1 MSTPPLLRVQISG
14 ILLSTLLFE
23 CANARVDYE
32 GLILGAIVSKTR
44 SVADDVSDDR
54 TKITYTTVVV
64 QGVYKLE
71 PNLKRFYGRSGEILE
86 RVLEEYSIPSNLMV
100 LGYLKYRRT
109 ESHQLS
115 LRDKAVALNLK
126 IYLEKKRALSSSP
139 SNPFAPPQD
148 EPFPVTMALFTAK
161 TNENMSTHDYDYTF
175 WNVGDDESS
184 FNPISVETSN
194 MIESPQEDY
203 QSFQSNLA
211 LGASRHAASV
221 GMMNTIRT
229 VPTTMLVDAHETMY
243 KDSYEAT
250 KTLTRNVLESEQRVR
265 EILKEVEQLRAQV
278 EFGKA
283 KSMVERQNHP
293 SSQHSD
299 QQQQQ
304 QQLYLVSSNS
314 SGSGTTVTSAPSSQQ
329 HQQQQQQQYR
339 AQSPPFVYQP
349 SAPLLDIVAPSAPP
363 AYSSPSPTPPRIQST
378 SIFPPSSRPPNSP
391 PDLLY

>member
-1 MSTPPLLRVQISG
+1 MSTPPLLRVQING

-32 GLILGAIVSKTR
+32 GLILGAIVSKVR
-44 SVADDVSDDR
+44 SVADDLSDDR
-54 TKITYTTVVV
+54 KKTTYTTVVV

-71 PNLKRFYGRSGEILE
+71 SNLKRFYGRSGEILE

-126 IYLEKKRALSSSP
+126 VYLEKKRALSSSP

-148 EPFPVTMALFTAK
+148 EPFPVTMALFTGK

-184 FNPISVETSN
+184 FDPISVEISN

-211 LGASRHAASV
+211 MGASRHAASV

-229 VPTTMLVDAHETMY
+229 VPTTMLVDAHEAMY
-243 KDSYEAT
+243 KDSFEAT
-250 KTLTRNVLESEQRVR
+250 KSLTRNVLESEQRVR

-278 EFGKA
+278 EFEKA
-283 KSMVERQNHP
+283 KSMVDRQNNP
-293 SSQHSD
+293 SSQHLD

-304 QQLYLVSSNS
+304 QQYPSNN
-314 SGSGTTVTSAPSSQQ
+314 SGTSVTSAPYSQQ
-329 HQQQQQQQYR
+329 HQQQYQQQHR

-349 SAPLLDIVAPSAPP
+349 SAPLLDIATPSAPP
-363 AYSSPSPTPPRIQST
+363 AYSSPSPPPPRIQST
-378 SIFPPSSRPPNSP
+378 SIFPPPSRPPNSP

>member
-1 MSTPPLLRVQISG
+1 MSVPPLLRIQING

-54 TKITYTTVVV
+54 KKTTYTTVVV
-64 QGVYKLE
+64 QGIYKLE
-71 PNLKRFYGRSGEILE
+71 PNLKKFYGRSGEILE
-86 RVLEEYSIPSNLMV
+86 HVLETYSIPSNLMV

-109 ESHQLS
+109 ETHQLS

-148 EPFPVTMALFTAK
+148 EPFPITMALFTAK

-175 WNVGDDESS
+175 WSVGDDESS
-184 FNPISVETSN
+184 FDPISVETSN

-221 GMMNTIRT
+221 GMMNTVKA
-229 VPTTMLVDAHETMY
+229 VPTTLLVDAHETMY
-243 KDSYEAT
+243 KDSFEAT
-250 KTLTRNVLESEQRVR
+250 KSLTRSVLESEQRVR

-278 EFGKA
+278 EFSKA
-283 KSMVERQNHP
+283 KSMVSRQNNP
-293 SSQHSD
+293 SSQHHADS
-299 QQQQQ
+299 QQQN
-304 QQLYLVSSNS
+304 LTSNSDSSNS
-314 SGSGTTVTSAPSSQQ
+314 NSSSTTITSGPSSQQ
-329 HQQQQQQQYR
+329 QQRQQQQR
-339 AQSPPFVYQP
+339 RSMSPPFMYQPP
-349 SAPLLDIVAPSAPP
+349 SAPLLDIAAPSAPP
-363 AYSSPSPTPPRIQST
+363 PYASPSPPRIQSS
-378 SIFPPSSRPPNSP
+378 SIFPPPSRPPNSP

>member
-1 MSTPPLLRVQISG
+1 MSTPPLLRVQING

-54 TKITYTTVVV
+54 KKTTYTTVVV

-71 PNLKRFYGRSGEILE
+71 PNLKKFYGRSGEILE
-86 RVLEEYSIPSNLMV
+86 HVLEEYSIPSNLMV

-139 SNPFAPPQD
+139 SNPFAPPRD

-184 FNPISVETSN
+184 FGPISVETSN

-211 LGASRHAASV
+211 VGASRHAASV
-221 GMMNTIRT
+221 GMMNTVRT

-243 KDSYEAT
+243 KDSFEAT
-250 KTLTRNVLESEQRVR
+250 KSLTRNVLESEQRVR

-283 KSMVERQNHP
+283 KSMVDRQNN
-293 SSQHSD
+293 SASQHSD
-299 QQQQQ
+299 HQQQQ
-304 QQLYLVSSNS
+304 YSSASNIS
-314 SGSGTTVTSAPSSQQ
+314 TGATVTTKPSSQQ
-329 HQQQQQQQYR
+329 HQQQQQLLALQR
-339 AQSPPFVYQP
+339 AQSPPFVRHA
-349 SAPLLDIVAPSAPP
+349 SAPLLDIAAPSAPP
-363 AYSSPSPTPPRIQST
+363 AYSSPSPPPPRIQST
-378 SIFPPSSRPPNSP
+378 SIFPPPSRPPNSP

>member
-1 MSTPPLLRVQISG
+1 MSTPPLLRIQING

-32 GLILGAIVSKTR
+32 GLILGAIVAKTR

-54 TKITYTTVVV
+54 TKTTYTTIVV

-86 RVLEEYSIPSNLMV
+86 HVLEEYSIPSNLMV

-175 WNVGDDESS
+175 WSVGDDESS

-211 LGASRHAASV
+211 VGASRHTASV
-221 GMMNTIRT
+221 GMMNTVRA

-243 KDSYEAT
+243 KDSFEAT
-250 KTLTRNVLESEQRVR
+250 KSLTRNVLESEKRVR

-283 KSMVERQNHP
+283 KSMVVRQNQP
-293 SSQHSD
+293 SSQQLD
-299 QQQQQ
+299 QLQQQ
-304 QQLYLVSSNS
+304 YPTSSSNS
-314 SGSGTTVTSAPSSQQ
+314 SNSGATVTSAPSSQQ
-329 HQQQQQQQYR
+329 YQQQQHR
-339 AQSPPFVYQP
+339 TQSPPFVYQP
-349 SAPLLDIVAPSAPP
+349 SAPLLDIAAPSAPP
-363 AYSSPSPTPPRIQST
+363 AYSSSSPPPTRIQST
-378 SIFPPSSRPPNSP
+378 SIFPPPSRPPNSP

>member
-1 MSTPPLLRVQISG
+1 MSTPPLLRVQING

-54 TKITYTTVVV
+54 KKTTYTTVVV

-71 PNLKRFYGRSGEILE
+71 PNLKKFYGRSGEILDH
-86 RVLEEYSIPSNLMV
+86 VLDEYSIPSNLMV

-139 SNPFAPPQD
+139 SNPFAPPRD

-175 WNVGDDESS
+175 WNVGDDES
-184 FNPISVETSN
+184 PISVETSN

-211 LGASRHAASV
+211 VGASRHAASV
-221 GMMNTIRT
+221 GMMNTVRA

-243 KDSYEAT
+243 KDSFEAT
-250 KTLTRNVLESEQRVR
+250 KSLTRNVLESEQRVR

-283 KSMVERQNHP
+283 KSMVDRQNN
-293 SSQHSD
+293 SASQHSD
-299 QQQQQ
+299 HQQQQ
-304 QQLYLVSSNS
+304 YSSASNIS
-314 SGSGTTVTSAPSSQQ
+314 TGATVTTKPSSQQ
-329 HQQQQQQQYR
+329 HQQQQQLLALQR
-339 AQSPPFVYQP
+339 AQSPPFVRHA
-349 SAPLLDIVAPSAPP
+349 SAPLLDIAAPSAPP
-363 AYSSPSPTPPRIQST
+363 AYSSPSPPPPRIQST
-378 SIFPPSSRPPNSP
+378 SIFPPPSRPPNSP

>member
-1 MSTPPLLRVQISG
+1 MSTPPLLRVQING

-32 GLILGAIVSKTR
+32 GLILGAIVSRTR

-54 TKITYTTVVV
+54 KKTTYTTVVV

-71 PNLKRFYGRSGEILE
+71 PNLNRFYGRSGEILE
-86 RVLEEYSIPSNLMV
+86 HVLEEYSIPSNLMV

-139 SNPFAPPQD
+139 SNPFAPPRD

-184 FNPISVETSN
+184 FDPISVETSN

-211 LGASRHAASV
+211 TGASRHAASV
-221 GMMNTIRT
+221 GMMNTVRT
-229 VPTTMLVDAHETMY
+229 VPTTMLVDAHEAMY
-243 KDSYEAT
+243 KDSFEAT
-250 KTLTRNVLESEQRVR
+250 KSLTKNVLESEQKVR
-265 EILKEVEQLRAQV
+265 EILKEVEQLRAQI

-283 KSMVERQNHP
+283 KSMVDRQNNP
-293 SSQHSD
+293 SSQHSASD

-304 QQLYLVSSNS
+304 QQQYPSASSNS
-314 SGSGTTVTSAPSSQQ
+314 SSATVTSAPSSQQ
-329 HQQQQQQQYR
+329 QQQQHLLHR

-349 SAPLLDIVAPSAPP
+349 SAPLLDMATPSAPP
-363 AYSSPSPTPPRIQST
+363 ADSSPSPPPPRIQYT
-378 SIFPPSSRPPNSP
+378 SIFPPPSRPPNSP

>member
-1 MSTPPLLRVQISG
+1 MSTPPLLRVQING

-32 GLILGAIVSKTR
+32 GLILGAIVSRTR

-54 TKITYTTVVV
+54 KKTTYTTVVV

-71 PNLKRFYGRSGEILE
+71 PNLNRFYGRSGEILE
-86 RVLEEYSIPSNLMV
+86 HVLEEYSIPSNLMV

-139 SNPFAPPQD
+139 SNPFAPPRD

-184 FNPISVETSN
+184 FDPISVETSN

-211 LGASRHAASV
+211 TGASRHAASV
-221 GMMNTIRT
+221 GMMNTVRT
-229 VPTTMLVDAHETMY
+229 VPTTMLVDAHEAMY
-243 KDSYEAT
+243 KDSFEAT
-250 KTLTRNVLESEQRVR
+250 KSLTKNVLESEQKVR
-265 EILKEVEQLRAQV
+265 EILKEVEQLRAQI

-283 KSMVERQNHP
+283 KSMVDRQNNP
-293 SSQHSD
+293 SSQHSASD

-304 QQLYLVSSNS
+304 QYPSANSNS
-314 SGSGTTVTSAPSSQQ
+314 SSATVTSAPSSQQ
-329 HQQQQQQQYR
+329 QHQQQQLLHR

-349 SAPLLDIVAPSAPP
+349 SAPLLDMATPSAPP
-363 AYSSPSPTPPRIQST
+363 ADSSPSPPPPRIQFT
-378 SIFPPSSRPPNSP
+378 SIFPPPSRPPNSP

>member
-1 MSTPPLLRVQISG
+1 MSAPPLLRIQING

-54 TKITYTTVVV
+54 KKTTYTTVVV
-64 QGVYKLE
+64 QGIYKLE
-71 PNLKRFYGRSGEILE
+71 PNLKKFYGRSGEILE
-86 RVLEEYSIPSNLMV
+86 HVLETYSIPSNLMV

-109 ESHQLS
+109 ETHQLS

-139 SNPFAPPQD
+139 FNPFAPPQD
-148 EPFPVTMALFTAK
+148 EPFPITMALFTAK

-175 WNVGDDESS
+175 WKVGDDESS
-184 FNPISVETSN
+184 FDPISVESSN

-211 LGASRHAASV
+211 LGASRHAASM
-221 GMMNTIRT
+221 GMMNTVKA
-229 VPTTMLVDAHETMY
+229 VPTTLLVDAHETMY
-243 KDSYEAT
+243 KDSFEAT
-250 KTLTRNVLESEQRVR
+250 KSLTKNVLESERRVR

-278 EFGKA
+278 EFAKA
-283 KSMVERQNHP
+283 KSMVSRQNNP
-293 SSQHSD
+293 SSQHHADS
-299 QQQQQ
+299 
-304 QQLYLVSSNS
+304 QQLNLSNSSNS
-314 SGSGTTVTSAPSSQQ
+314 SSSSSTTVISPPSSQQ
-329 HQQQQQQQYR
+329 HQQHLQQQR
-339 AQSPPFVYQP
+339 RSMSPPFMYQPP
-349 SAPLLDIVAPSAPP
+349 SAPLLDIAAPSAPP
-363 AYSSPSPTPPRIQST
+363 PYTSPSPPRIQSS
-378 SIFPPSSRPPNSP
+378 SIFPPPSRPPNSP

>member
-1 MSTPPLLRVQISG
+1 MSTPPLLRVQING

-23 CANARVDYE
+23 CANARIDYE

-44 SVADDVSDDR
+44 SVVDDVSDDR
-54 TKITYTTVVV
+54 KKTTYTTVVV

-71 PNLKRFYGRSGEILE
+71 PNLNKFYGRSGEILE
-86 RVLEEYSIPSNLMV
+86 HVLEDYSIPSNLMV

-126 IYLEKKRALSSSP
+126 IYLEKKRALSSAP
-139 SNPFAPPQD
+139 SNPFAPAQD

-175 WNVGDDESS
+175 WSVGDDESS
-184 FNPISVETSN
+184 FDAISVETSN

-211 LGASRHAASV
+211 IGASRHAASV
-221 GMMNTIRT
+221 GMINTIRA
-229 VPTTMLVDAHETMY
+229 VPTTMLVDAHESMY
-243 KDSYEAT
+243 KDSFEAT
-250 KTLTRNVLESEQRVR
+250 KSLTRNVLESEQRVR
-265 EILKEVEQLRAQV
+265 KLLKEVEQLRAQV
-278 EFGKA
+278 EFGNAKA
-283 KSMVERQNHP
+283 MVDRQNQ
-293 SSQHSD
+293 SSSSHQHQE

-304 QQLYLVSSNS
+304 QQQQHASSSSSSN
-314 SGSGTTVTSAPSSQQ
+314 TSAPSSQQ
-329 HQQQQQQQYR
+329 RQQQR
-339 AQSPPFVYQP
+339 AQSPPFMYQ
-349 SAPLLDIVAPSAPP
+349 SSTSLLDIASTSPQPSQPP
-363 AYSSPSPTPPRIQST
+363 QPPMSPPKSQSS
-378 SIFPPSSRPPNSP
+378 SIFPLPSSRPSGGSP

>member
-1 MSTPPLLRVQISG
+1 MSTPPLLRVQING

-54 TKITYTTVVV
+54 KKTTYTTIVV
-64 QGVYKLE
+64 QGIYKLE
-71 PNLKRFYGRSGEILE
+71 PNLKKFYGRSGEILE
-86 RVLEEYSIPSNLMV
+86 HVLEEYSIPSNLMV

-139 SNPFAPPQD
+139 SNPFAPAQD
-148 EPFPVTMALFTAK
+148 EPFPISVALITAK

-184 FNPISVETSN
+184 FDPISVETSN

-211 LGASRHAASV
+211 LGASGHPASV
-221 GMMNTIRT
+221 GMMNTIKT
-229 VPTTMLVDAHETMY
+229 VPTTALVDAHETMY
-243 KDSYEAT
+243 KDSFEAT
-250 KTLTRNVLESEQRVR
+250 KSLTRNVLESEQRVR

-278 EFGKA
+278 EFAKA
-283 KSMVERQNHP
+283 RSMVSRQNNP
-293 SSQHSD
+293 SQHSEH
-299 QQQQQ
+299 QQTQNDSTG
-304 QQLYLVSSNS
+304 SSTN
-314 SGSGTTVTSAPSSQQ
+314 TVTSAFASAPSSQQ
-329 HQQQQQQQYR
+329 LHRQR
-339 AQSPPFVYQP
+339 SLSPPFTYQP
-349 SAPLLDIVAPSAPP
+349 SALLLDIAAPSAPP
-363 AYSSPSPTPPRIQST
+363 PYASPSPPRIQST
-378 SIFPPSSRPPNSP
+378 SIFPPPSRPPNSP

>member
-1 MSTPPLLRVQISG
+1 MSTPPLLRVQING

-54 TKITYTTVVV
+54 KKTTYTT
-64 QGVYKLE
+64 GVYKLE
-71 PNLKRFYGRSGEILE
+71 PNLKKFYGRSGEILE
-86 RVLEEYSIPSNLMV
+86 HVLEEYSIPSNLMV

-184 FNPISVETSN
+184 FDPISVETSN

-211 LGASRHAASV
+211 IGASRHAASV

-229 VPTTMLVDAHETMY
+229 VPTTMLVDAHEAMY
-243 KDSYEAT
+243 KDSFEAT
-250 KTLTRNVLESEQRVR
+250 KSLTKSVLESEQRVR
-265 EILKEVEQLRAQV
+265 EILKEVEQLRAQI

-283 KSMVERQNHP
+283 KSMVDRQNNP

-304 QQLYLVSSNS
+304 QKYPSASNS
-314 SGSGTTVTSAPSSQQ
+314 NSGASVTSAPSSQQ
-329 HQQQQQQQYR
+329 HQQQYQQQHR
-339 AQSPPFVYQP
+339 AQSPPLVYQP
-349 SAPLLDIVAPSAPP
+349 SAPLLDIATPSAPP
-363 AYSSPSPTPPRIQST
+363 AYSSPSPPPPRIQST
-378 SIFPPSSRPPNSP
+378 SIFPPPSRPPNSP

>member
-1 MSTPPLLRVQISG
+1 MSTPPLLRVQING

-23 CANARVDYE
+23 CANARIDYE

-44 SVADDVSDDR
+44 SVVDDVSDDR
-54 TKITYTTVVV
+54 KKTTYTTVVV

-71 PNLKRFYGRSGEILE
+71 PNLNKFYGRSGEILE
-86 RVLEEYSIPSNLMV
+86 HVLEDYSIPSNLMV

-126 IYLEKKRALSSSP
+126 IYLEKKRALSSAP
-139 SNPFAPPQD
+139 SNPFAPAQD

-175 WNVGDDESS
+175 WSVGDDESS
-184 FNPISVETSN
+184 FDAISVETSN

-211 LGASRHAASV
+211 IGASRHAASV
-221 GMMNTIRT
+221 GMINTIRA
-229 VPTTMLVDAHETMY
+229 VPTTMLVDAHESMY
-243 KDSYEAT
+243 KDSFEAT
-250 KTLTRNVLESEQRVR
+250 KSLTRNVLESEQRVR
-265 EILKEVEQLRAQV
+265 KLLKEVEQLRAQV
-278 EFGKA
+278 EFGNAKA
-283 KSMVERQNHP
+283 MVDRQNQ
-293 SSQHSD
+293 SSSSHQHQE

-304 QQLYLVSSNS
+304 QQQQHASS
-314 SGSGTTVTSAPSSQQ
+314 SGSSNTSAPSSQQ
-329 HQQQQQQQYR
+329 RQQQR
-339 AQSPPFVYQP
+339 AQSPPFMYQ
-349 SAPLLDIVAPSAPP
+349 SSTSLLDIASTSPQPSQPP
-363 AYSSPSPTPPRIQST
+363 QPPMSPPKSQSS
-378 SIFPPSSRPPNSP
+378 SIFPLPSSRPSGGSP